1 MVKVLP
7 TSDTW
12 AMGPPLS
19 LCPGSPS
26 GPLPD
31 RPLQRRP
38 SPHSS
43 HSVCP
48 HSCSLSLL
56 AAQNTG
62 CRKSGLG
69 AGPRFARGGQVGGFL
84 LLPTWPQTA
93 SPPRPPPL
101 PYVAKMLL
109 PPGEW
114 TPGQPPLHLCP
125 TRQREPPQDSEDPL
139 ILGCTMALGPQACQG
154 HSRAKADRARRN
166 PGRHICYVLR
176 DQDPTGYPAGG
187 LCAPQRRRAYLVTLP
202 LHPSPGRSRVKSC
215 LLQQPAPA
223 SAQVLWKTVP

>member
-31 RPLQRRP
+31 RPLQRRL
-38 SPHSS
+38 SPHSG

-69 AGPRFARGGQVGGFL
+69 AGPRFARGGQVGGFP

-114 TPGQPPLHLCP
+114 TLGHPPLHLCP

-139 ILGCTMALGPQACQG
+139 ILACTMALGPQACRG
-154 HSRAKADRARRN
+154 IPGLRLTAD
-166 PGRHICYVLR
+166 
-176 DQDPTGYPAGG
+176 AG
-187 LCAPQRRRAYLVTLP
+187 
-202 LHPSPGRSRVKSC
+202 
-215 LLQQPAPA
+215 APA
-223 SAQVLWKTVP
+223 DIFAMCSGTKTPQGIQLVGSAPPNAGEHIWRHFHFTHLPGEAG